1 MSTGT
6 CEAKVAAT
14 SIPKLVQKFVSLE
27 SSVGLRRSSARNS
40 TLAPALDRRG
50 YKASNKRLQEEEKQP
65 VHRLFRRWQTAA
77 YGDLRSISRT
87 SRLREKATGK
97 RKEQKMEEERGGGGE
112 EEEKGEKEETTNEE
126 KEEERYV
133 LA

>member
-1 MSTGT
+1 MEYLSTGT
-6 CEAKVAAT
+6 TLRGKGCYDVNSKAC
-14 SIPKLVQKFVSLE
+14 PKIVSL
-27 SSVGLRRSSARNS
+27 RNP
-40 TLAPALDRRG
+40 TLAPALDRRVVG
-50 YKASNKRLQEEEKQP
+50 YKASNKRLQEEEKKQP

-77 YGDLRSISRT
+77 YGDLRSIRRT

-97 RKEQKMEEERGGGGE
+97 ATKRAEGEEEGE
-112 EEEKGEKEETTNEE
+112 EEEEEEGEEEETTNEE